1 MPSAHEPHIPNV
13 QKIAGYALSIM
24 ASLAVLVS
32 GLLKFVQDPWAI
44 EPLEKLGLS
53 EYTLFVAIVEV
64 LCVVL
69 YWLPKSSNIGFF
81 LLCSYVGG
89 IIVGEL
95 LMGEAPVPG
104 LAIGFMVYV
113 GTLLRKPS
121 LAGLSSPAR
130 G

>member
-1 MPSAHEPHIPNV
+1 MPPAHEPHISKA
-13 QKIAGYALSIM
+13 QQIAGYFLSVM

-32 GLLKFVQDPWAI
+32 GLLKFVQNPWAM
-44 EPLEKLGLS
+44 EPLDKLGLS
-53 EYTLFVAIVEV
+53 EHGIAVGIIEV

-89 IIVGEL
+89 IIVAEI

-104 LAIGFMVYV
+104 LLIGFMVYV

-121 LAGLSSPAR
+121 LAA
-130 G
+130 

>member
-1 MPSAHEPHIPNV
+1 MASAHEPHIQKV
-13 QKIAGYALSIM
+13 QKITGYTLSLM
-24 ASLAVLVS
+24 ASLAVLLS

-44 EPLEKLGLS
+44 EPLEKLGLV
-53 EYTLFVAIVEV
+53 EYTTAVGFVEV

-121 LAGLSSPAR
+121 LAGLSNADR

>member
-1 MPSAHEPHIPNV
+1 MPPAHEPHISKA
-13 QKIAGYALSIM
+13 QKIVGYSLSIL
-24 ASLAVLVS
+24 ASSMVLVS
-32 GLLKFVQDPWAI
+32 GLLKLIQDPWAM

-53 EYTLFVAIVEV
+53 EHSTAVAIIEV
-64 LCVVL
+64 LCVVF
-69 YWLPKSSNIGFF
+69 YWFPRSSNIGFF

-89 IIVGEL
+89 IIVGEI

-104 LAIGFMVYV
+104 LLIGLMVYV

-121 LAGLSSPAR
+121 LAAWSNADR